1 MKNIKI
7 FYPILIGAFL
17 LVLAAC
23 NKGEDDFLY
32 KGDMLSVSIKGYNGS
47 NEQLEVK
54 VDTFKF
60 KYELGGNSTINIS
73 DAYTFPANQA
83 KTTLTIKEKGTGK
96 LVLERE
102 LKKEDGPTV
111 IRFLYM
117 DGKVTDMPE
126 VSPVEE
132 GTIKAVYMFKP
143 TRTNYNEPVDIVAGK
158 YWSAP
163 NNVYEEF
170 ARIKNV
176 KPNEFSEPIKLSTFS
191 TAYGQ
196 TYNGVVSPVSFQIR
210 IYKAGTNVPYTEG
223 TGYEWHVT
231 SSPPPKPAAATASSR
246 LYIIEENPSGT
257 QMRFRALLTL

>member
-7 FYPILIGAFL
+7 FYLVLTGTL
-17 LVLAAC
+17 LLALAAC
-23 NKGEDDFLY
+23 NKGEEGFLY
-32 KGDMLSVSIKGYNGS
+32 KGDMLAVTIKGYNGS
-47 NEQLEVK
+47 SEQLEVK
-54 VDTFKF
+54 IDTFKF
-60 KYELGGNSTINIS
+60 KYMLAGNNTINIS
-73 DAYTFPANQA
+73 DAYTFPANQH

-96 LVLERE
+96 LVLEKE
-102 LKKEDGPTV
+102 LKKEDGPTT
-111 IRFLYM
+111 ISFLYM
-117 DGKVTDMPE
+117 DGKVTDMPQ
-126 VSPVEE
+126 VSPVEQ
-132 GTIKAVYMFKP
+132 GKIKAVYMFKP
-143 TRTNYNEPVDIVAGK
+143 THTNYNEPVDIVAGK

-176 KPNEFSEPIKLSTFS
+176 KPNEFSEPIKLSTFP
-191 TAYGQ
+191 TTYGQ

-231 SSPPPKPAAATASSR
+231 SSPPPKPAASTASSR

-257 QMRFRALLTL
+257 QMRFKALLTL